1 MPLLEESRSSR
12 LNACSAAFLLANDL
26 SALVLEDLLT
36 ATLGESPLS
45 EQGMARWT
53 EVLLLGLD
61 FGLLALA
68 AGVVTGKRGIAL
80 AVGAGVASVAYL
92 ISSLAPVVH
101 WVHRIRFASPFFWAV
116 GNNQLAHGPS
126 AVELLVLT
134 GVAVVLLG
142 TALVAVRRLDIP

>member
-1 MPLLEESRSSR
+1 MPLLEESRYSR

-68 AGVVTGKRGIAL
+68 AGVVTCKRGIAL

-92 ISSLAPVVH
+92 IS
-101 WVHRIRFASPFFWAV
+101 
-116 GNNQLAHGPS
+116 
-126 AVELLVLT
+126 
-134 GVAVVLLG
+134 
-142 TALVAVRRLDIP
+142 